1 METWTVDASH
11 LGRSVCLGFGISA
24 LICLAATTWAKHTL
38 EPALRRT
45 PRPAVRAAARSPCVD
60 ASATPA
66 AAAAAAA
73 AGYRAARGTQWP
85 EVAVMAGC

>member
-1 METWTVDASH
+1 METWPSTHPH

-38 EPALRRT
+38 EPALWRT
-45 PRPAVRAAARSPCVD
+45 PRPAVQALPRRSPCVD

-73 AGYRAARGTQWP
+73 AVGYRAARGTA
-85 EVAVMAGC
+85 VA